1 MSISTTVKLPPS
13 LKKRIGPLA
22 KAAGKSDHAWMVDAL
37 SAQVGREEL
46 RQSFIA
52 DAVESEAAVA
62 DGEPVYAAEDV
73 HAYFRAKIAG
83 KKPRKPGPRK
93 RSR

>member
-13 LKKRIGPLA
+13 LKKRISPLA

-37 SAQVGREEL
+37 AAQIEREEV

-52 DAVESEAAVA
+52 GAIESDAAVA
-62 DGEPVYAAEDV
+62 EGEPVYAADDV

-83 KKPRKPGPRK
+83 QKPRKPTPHK